1 MKNIEI
7 VKKIL
12 IIIEQYEMY
21 QFRMQKACSIFPSLF
36 ETLVLNQILNLNNS
50 NPPTIE
56 MILDLKDELQKIT
69 NNKCVNKV
77 VNDAITHLTSKP
89 IINKYQPERKELL
102 YLNIFIQ
109 AEYQL
114 QEKELFDTINTLK
127 LYESLTIFVDDD
139 DFLKYLKIE
148 RNHLLPF

>member
-1 MKNIEI
+1 
-7 VKKIL
+7 
-12 IIIEQYEMY
+12 
-21 QFRMQKACSIFPSLF
+21 
-36 ETLVLNQILNLNNS
+36 
-50 NPPTIE
+50 